1 MRFFTIFTIFIIL
14 YIGFMLSA
22 FTVNEKDCAI
32 IMQLGKL
39 KIDKVTSL
47 PKVYLP
53 GLHFKIPFIEK
64 VNIYDLRFGLC
75 SIKSSRITTLE
86 KKDVLVDFYIIWQ
99 IQNAALFYT
108 RTNGNVEKTEELLKQ
123 KVIAALKA
131 EFGKCTI
138 KEVVHGE
145 RLEVMDRLKCLS
157 DDNIRD
163 MGITIIDIRA
173 KRIDLPD
180 EVRNSVYLRMEAERG
195 RVACEVR
202 STGRANATKIRAYA
216 EKERSIILA
225 RAWRTSKEIRAKGE
239 AAALSLYADAYSTDI
254 EFYTFFRS
262 MQAYKKVFK
271 SKGDM
276 LIIRPDGDFFRYFK
290 KCSLST

>member
-1 MRFFTIFTIFIIL
+1 MRSFLVAIFFSFTAVTA
-14 YIGFMLSA
+14 MLSA
-22 FTVNEKDCAI
+22 FVVNETDCAI
-32 IMQLGKL
+32 IIQLGKL
-39 KIDKVTSL
+39 KIDKVTNL
-47 PKVYLP
+47 PKVYTP

-64 VNIYDLRFGLC
+64 VNTYDLRLGLC

-86 KKDVLVDFYIIWQ
+86 KKDVLVDFYIVWQ
-99 IQNAALFYT
+99 IQDAALYYT
-108 RTNGNVEKTEELLKQ
+108 RTSGNVLKAEELLKQ

-138 KEVVHGE
+138 KDVVHGE
-145 RLEVMDRLKCLS
+145 RLEVMDRLKCLA

-163 MGITIIDIRA
+163 MGITIVDIRA

-180 EVRNSVYLRMEAERG
+180 EVRNSVYLRMEAERA
-195 RVACEVR
+195 RVASEVR

-239 AAALSLYADAYSTDI
+239 AAAMLLYADAYSTDV
-254 EFYTFFRS
+254 EFYTFYRS

-271 SKGDM
+271 TKNDV
-276 LIIRPDGDFFRYFK
+276 LVLRPDGDFFKYFK
-290 KCSLST
+290 KCNVV